1 VAADLGEGV
10 SSVAYHMK
18 TLASFGATREIGL
31 SPDGYSKLYESAVME
46 NSEVIELLEATE
58 AEDEGRK
65 AA

>member
-1 VAADLGEGV
+1 MAADLGEGV

-18 TLASFGATREIGL
+18 ALASFGAAREMGL
-31 SPDGYSKLYESAVME
+31 SPDGDSKLYESTVMGD
-46 NSEVIELLEATE
+46 SEVIELLEATE